1 MASRF
6 FVASSSDYEEEEQQN
21 ENQLEEEEEET
32 EKKESEENKPQKSKA
47 SRFFDDYKTS
57 DKRVVRSEKQKRW
70 ADLRN
75 DLGKVLDE
83 LAVPNYKHAFELFQ
97 KLVKTTDKS
106 KKAIDENGY
115 PNFFILGMSD
125 MQSIVKENVDT
136 QKDLRRFNN
145 ELDKFIVPF
154 EDLIKQAKLHPEDFV
169 EPEEEED
176 DDELGFGN
184 MDDSSSDDEDD
195 GPGKWFMSSDDEDKE
210 DQDKKK
216 ERKEKI
222 IKKSADKDYAEMIE
236 ERLNESKNELITNE
250 SAKMELEKA
259 IKNRVKGKIT
269 TTTDRLSVLMIRV
282 DDAALKHD
290 IMVEICFTIMQGP
303 ADTPISLNDWRLAL
317 NILPNLTKDAEN
329 IVPLFE
335 RLNRDFWA
343 RSVDP
348 RVVFTAETAKLHTF
362 LQEFLA
368 LMIRFTD
375 ILEEEGK
382 NNYCTRIQILILE
395 HNYHELAPTYDERM
409 KKRSQM
415 SAKEIQNDEKNQQL
429 GLKARTPRELCRSIL
444 MKVPE
449 EGMFDANT
457 TLGIRVRAMLY
468 YAIHL
473 AYNGHPET
481 AEQLVACLP
490 DIPAE
495 LPFVR
500 ILCNRAFAEIGI
512 AAFMTGNYRLCY
524 SSLKSFTRTNA
535 PRLLGQHPRIYAPW
549 LYIDPGALET
559 YLFLSA
565 MILDIPCLTTFNFD
579 ERDVPISAKL
589 HKELQKKVGIA
600 VCPETIMDKIA
611 VAIERCKRG
620 EWQLA
625 KDILHY
631 EIERYIPRPEG
642 FIKDLKLMSLCSFL
656 LTANQFYDAVQID
669 TLMKQFDL
677 EKDIDPITGQE
688 IVSRDVDNCLS
699 QMQRGRSPVGNVPL
713 FFDAQIDQGFVSFM
727 HTEKE
732 TPLADFGRTLRQ
744 KCEGLQHNIQE
755 LKPDNVDEAGY

>member
-6 FVASSSDYEEEEQQN
+6 FIASSSDYEEEEEVLSEKLN
-21 ENQLEEEEEET
+21 EEEEEEND
-32 EKKESEENKPQKSKA
+32 KKAVDENKPQKSKV
-47 SRFFDDYKTS
+47 SKFFADYKTS
-57 DKRVVRSEKQKRW
+57 DKRIVRTEKQKRW
-70 ADLRN
+70 ADLRLE
-75 DLGKVLDE
+75 LGLVNDE
-83 LAVPNYKHAFELFQ
+83 LAVPNYKRAFELFQ
-97 KLVKTTDKS
+97 KLVKTTEKA

-115 PNFFILGMSD
+115 PNFFILGMCD
-125 MQSIVKENVDT
+125 MHTFVKENVDT

-154 EDLIKQAKLHPEDFV
+154 EDKIKQAKQHPEDFD

-176 DDELGFGN
+176 DEFGFGN
-184 MDDSSSDDEDD
+184 IEDDDDDDDEDE
-195 GPGKWFMSSDDEDKE
+195 GPGKWFMSSDDDEQE
-210 DQDKKK
+210 ENDKKK
-216 ERKEKI
+216 ERREKT
-222 IKKSADKDYAEMIE
+222 IKKSSDKDYAEMIE
-236 ERLNESKNELITNE
+236 ERLNEAKNEIITNE

-259 IKNRVKGKIT
+259 TKNRVKGKIT
-269 TTTDRLSVLMIRV
+269 SSTERLSVLMLRV
-282 DDAALKHD
+282 DDKQLKHD
-290 IMVEICFTIMQGP
+290 IMIEICFTIMQGP

-317 NILPNLTKDAEN
+317 NILPQLTKDAEN

-368 LMIRFTD
+368 LMMRFTD
-375 ILEEEGK
+375 YLEEQGK
-382 NNYCTRIQILILE
+382 DNYCTRLQILILE
-395 HNYHELAPTYDERM
+395 HNYHELAPTYEERM
-409 KKRSQM
+409 KKRNQM
-415 SAKEIQNDEKNQQL
+415 SAKEIENEELNQQK
-429 GLKARTPRELCRSIL
+429 GIKARTPRELCRSIL

-512 AAFMTGNYRLCY
+512 ASFMTGNYRLCY
-524 SSLKSFTRTNA
+524 ASLKSFTRTNA
-535 PRLLGQHPRIYAPW
+535 PRYLGQHPRIYAPW

-559 YLFLSA
+559 YLYLSA

-579 ERDVPISAKL
+579 DADVPISQKL

-620 EWQLA
+620 EWELA

-656 LTANQFYDAVQID
+656 LTANLFYDAVQIE

-677 EKDIDPITGQE
+677 ETYTDPVTGQQ
-688 IVSRDVDNCLS
+688 VPSRDVDNCLS
-699 QMQRGRSPVGNVPL
+699 QMLRGRSPVVNVPL
-713 FFDAQIDQGFVSFM
+713 FFDAQVDQGFVSFM
-727 HTEKE
+727 HAEKE

-744 KCEGLQHNIQE
+744 KSDTLQSNIQE
-755 LKPDNVDEAGY
+755 LKPDNVDE

>member
-6 FVASSSDYEEEEQQN
+6 FVASSSDYEEEEDLLN
-21 ENQLEEEEEET
+21 EKQEEEEEEQN
-32 EKKESEENKPQKSKA
+32 EKKEVEENKPQKSKV
-47 SRFFDDYKTS
+47 SKFFAEYKTS
-57 DKRVVRSEKQKRW
+57 DKRVVRTEKQKRW
-70 ADLRN
+70 ADLRL
-75 DLGKVLDE
+75 DLGLVNDE

-97 KLVKTTDKS
+97 KLVKTTEKA

-115 PNFFILGMSD
+115 PNFFILGMVD
-125 MQSIVKENVDT
+125 MLNTVKENVDT
-136 QKDLRRFNN
+136 HKELKRFNN
-145 ELDKFIVPF
+145 ELDKFIAPF
-154 EDLIKQAKLHPEDFV
+154 EDKVKQAKLHPEEFD

-176 DDELGFGN
+176 DEFGFGN
-184 MDDSSSDDEDD
+184 IDDDSDDSDEDE
-195 GPGKWFMSSDDEDKE
+195 GPGKWFMSSDDDEQADN
-210 DQDKKK
+210 DKKK
-216 ERKEKI
+216 EKKEKI
-222 IKKSADKDYAEMIE
+222 IKKASDKDYAEMIE
-236 ERLNESKNELITNE
+236 ERLNEAKNELITNE
-250 SAKMELEKA
+250 SARQELDKA
-259 IKNRVKGKIT
+259 IKNRIKGKIT
-269 TTTDRLSVLMIRV
+269 MTTERLSVLMIRV
-282 DDAALKHD
+282 DDKQLKHD

-303 ADTPISLNDWRLAL
+303 SDTPISLNDWRLTL
-317 NILPNLTKDAEN
+317 NILPSLTKDAEN

-368 LMIRFTD
+368 LMTRFTD
-375 ILEEEGK
+375 YLEEQGK
-382 NNYCTRIQILILE
+382 NNCVTRLQILILE
-395 HNYHELAPTYDERM
+395 HNYHELAPSYEERM

-415 SAKEIQNDEKNQQL
+415 SSKEIENEEQNQQN
-429 GLKARTPRELCRSIL
+429 GIKARTPRELCRSIL

-457 TLGIRVRAMLY
+457 TLGIRVKAMLY

-473 AYNGHPET
+473 AFNGHPET
-481 AEQLVACLP
+481 AEQLVSCLP

-500 ILCNRAFAEIGI
+500 ILCNRAYAEIGI
-512 AAFMTGNYRLCY
+512 AAFMTGNYRLSY
-524 SSLKSFTRTNA
+524 SSLKSFTGAGAARY
-535 PRLLGQHPRIYAPW
+535 LGQHPRIYAPW
-549 LYIDPGALET
+549 LYIDIGALET
-559 YLFLSA
+559 YLYLSA

-579 ERDVPISAKL
+579 EGDIPISPKL

-600 VCPETIMDKIA
+600 VCPETIIDKIA

-620 EWQLA
+620 EWELA

-677 EKDIDPITGQE
+677 ETITDPVTGQQ
-688 IVSRDVDNCLS
+688 IPSRDVDNCLS
-699 QMQRGRSPVGNVPL
+699 QMLRGRSPVVNVPL
-713 FFDAQIDQGFVSFM
+713 VFEAQVDQGFVSFM
-727 HTEKE
+727 HAEKE

-744 KCEGLQHNIQE
+744 KCGTLQHNIQE
-755 LKPDNVDEAGY
+755 LKPDNVDE